1 MKLIKS
7 SLFCFVLIVFA
18 TTSVFAQKKLL
29 KKVGTNLSEATQSR
43 GVQTIAF
50 EEETFQFGSI
60 KQNDIVKHEFKFTNK
75 GKKPLEI
82 LNCTASCGCTTPD
95 YPFMPIAVGETA
107 MITVTFNSTHKVGH
121 QKPSVTVVTNGQPKV
136 SKIYM
141 EGIVE

>member
-1 MKLIKS
+1 MKRLKS
-7 SLFCFVLIVFA
+7 SLIYFA
-18 TTSVFAQKKLL
+18 IIILGSTSVFAQKKLL
-29 KKVGTNLSEATQSR
+29 KKEGTNLSEATQSR

-95 YPFMPIAVGETA
+95 YPFMPIAVGETS
-107 MITVTFNSTHKVGH
+107 MITVTFNSAHKVGH